1 MKDDGFS
8 RQHELAS
15 VQVCKCSFPKLFLSF
30 QSGCSNFNSYLA
42 YHYVYHQDQEDPIPS
57 IDKYPRDPRRIEVML
72 QEYMII
78 STRRPDLLD
87 DHESDNQTTL
97 TSPKITDYIHPQS
110 LSSPRLVSW
119 RQLGAIVPSPHPLRT
134 MILVTPWTMLLA
146 LTLSTFVA
154 LMIRMSGGRRWHTG
168 IRFVV
173 ARVLL
178 LRSRLPIL
186 LTGTGLRIRMGRV
199 RMRSHQ
205 WRSVF
210 GWRFGL

>member
-1 MKDDGFS
+1 
-8 RQHELAS
+8 
-15 VQVCKCSFPKLFLSF
+15 
-30 QSGCSNFNSYLA
+30 
-42 YHYVYHQDQEDPIPS
+42 
-57 IDKYPRDPRRIEVML
+57 ML
-72 QEYMII
+72 QEYIII

-97 TSPKITDYIHPQS
+97 TSPKITDYIHSLS
-110 LSSPRLVSW
+110 LSSPRLVS
-119 RQLGAIVPSPHPLRT
+119 RRELGTIVPSPHPLRT
-134 MILVTPWTMLLA
+134 MILVTPGTMLLT

-154 LMIRMSGGRRWHTG
+154 LVIRMSGGRRWHTC

-178 LRSRLPIL
+178 LRSWLPIL
-186 LTGTGLRIRMGRV
+186 LTGRWLRIRMCRV
-199 RMRSHQ
+199 GMRSHR